1 MAKTQFTDSR
11 QPISYKRILGTAVA
25 LLVSF
30 LLLASAITVAGKYL
44 AIRKHVRDLEA
55 ERATLEEKQRQL
67 IRMNAYLAT
76 PEGTEQSLRDKYT
89 IARPGEG
96 VIVVNTGSEVPSV
109 QRPSSPVSRFWD
121 ALLRGI
127 GLRK

>member
-1 MAKTQFTDSR
+1 MAKTQFTDSP

-25 LLVSF
+25 LLISF

-44 AIRKHVRDLEA
+44 AIRKHVRDLET

-67 IRMNAYLAT
+67 IDMNAYLAT
-76 PEGTEQSLRDKYT
+76 PEGTEQNLRDKYT

-96 VIVVNTGSEVPSV
+96 VIVVNTNPLTPSAQEGSS
-109 QRPSSPVSRFWD
+109 RVSRFWD

-127 GLRK
+127 GFRK